1 MKTAFLIKSE
11 CFGDSPAE
19 LGTKVMGTFLR
30 QLSTQKNKP
39 DVLFFYGSGV
49 RLVARGISPVLDAL
63 EALFAGGV
71 DVVCCRTCAEYFEV
85 EKKVHVGRI
94 GGMDELVAILTKYER
109 IVTVA

>member
-30 QLSTQKNKP
+30 QLSTQRDKP

-49 RLVARGISPVLDAL
+49 RLVAKGISPVLDAL

-71 DVVCCRTCAEYFEV
+71 DIVCCKTCAEYYEV

-94 GGMDELVAILTKYER
+94 GGMDELLAILTNYER
-109 IVTVA
+109 IVSVA